1 MSYDPIAA
9 DLLRENGILK
19 EWIGVYRDEIKYVLE
34 ACIGTPEQRQKL
46 LERLEKLNAVL
57 R

>member
-34 ACIGTPEQRQKL
+34 AGIGTPEQRQKL